1 MKKLFLF
8 SVAALAI
15 CACSKDEKIAENS
28 ASNQQQEIALFAVNQ
43 KATRADAF
51 TPVSGE
57 TFPDN
62 YTMEV
67 SANLNGGGVYFSDV
81 LFSKNGSYWKGTTA
95 QYWPLSACTLNFLAV
110 TNWTTTPASVVSTAF
125 TNGAKQATVT
135 LGDNKPTDLTAPS
148 AQTGAQHDLMYAVG
162 RGIVSQS
169 TNVISYTGNE
179 AGNAAPVDMVFKH
192 ALAWVNFTVKT
203 NASYTGFKLRYIK
216 LLNAYYGGT
225 YTLDNTTNY
234 NYAYDGS
241 TYNNRTATAITGTW
255 SSPSNL
261 GASITVPGWTGASE
275 DLTTTPVSV
284 GDGLVVV
291 PTNGITPAINSFTG
305 FEIGYTFNNQ
315 DFTYTYSDNVVLEQ
329 AKKYTYAINFT
340 LTEIEIHPTVT
351 NWESVAATPVNVPQ

>member
-1 MKKLFLF
+1 MP
-8 SVAALAI
+8 LA
-15 CACSKDEKIAENS
+15 
-28 ASNQQQEIALFAVNQ
+28 Q
-43 KATRADAF
+43 KATRANAF
-51 TPVSGE
+51 SPFSE
-57 TFPDN
+57 TAFPDN

-67 SANLNGGGVYFSDV
+67 SANLNAGLTYFSDIP
-81 LFSKNGSYWKGTTA
+81 FSKGASTTWKGG

-125 TNGAKQATVT
+125 TNCAQSAVVT

-169 TNVISYTGNE
+169 TNVISYTGNA
-179 AGNAAPVDMVFKH
+179 AGDAAPVDMVFKH

-234 NYAYDGS
+234 NYTYDGTS
-241 TYNNRTATAITGTW
+241 GHDSRTATPITGVW
-255 SSPSNL
+255 SSPTNQ
-261 GASITVPGWTGASE
+261 GASITVPGWTGAST

-284 GDGLVVV
+284 GNGLVVV
-291 PTNGITPAINSFTG
+291 PTNGITPAANSFTG
-305 FEIGYTFNNQ
+305 FEIGYTFNGQ

-340 LTEIEIHPTVT
+340 LTEIEIKP
-351 NWESVAATPVNVPQ
+351 SVAEWTSVDATPVNVPQ